1 MRFILIGIIRFI
13 YVAITGAP
21 ATMLCLLYAAGGG
34 DVTKFLNAWLEPVY
48 FNKGDKNV

>member
-13 YVAITGAP
+13 YAAITGAP

-34 DVTKFLNAWLEPVY
+34 DIDKFLNAWLKPVS
-48 FNKGDKNV
+48 FSKGDKNV

>member
-1 MRFILIGIIRFI
+1 MNFITIGIIRFI

-21 ATMLCLLYAAGGG
+21 ATMLGLLYAAGGG
-34 DVTKFLNAWLEPVY
+34 DITKFLSAWLEPVC